1 MLHFDI
7 KITEAPEA
15 PVGAGA
21 FSFAVFDS
29 SVHFLLAFSV
39 RKRS

>member
-1 MLHFDI
+1 MLHLDI

-15 PVGAGA
+15 AVGAGA
-21 FSFAVFDS
+21 FSLFDS